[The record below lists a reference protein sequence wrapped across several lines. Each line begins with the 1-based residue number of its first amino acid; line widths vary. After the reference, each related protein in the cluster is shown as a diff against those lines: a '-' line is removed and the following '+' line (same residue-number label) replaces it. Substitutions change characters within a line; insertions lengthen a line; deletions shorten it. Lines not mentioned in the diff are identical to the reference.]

1 MIICGEMTKL
11 RNWLDEQGIKWE
23 DMSEDLL
30 KDSPDELISESW
42 IVRTKFIV
50 NNKKAQ

>member
-30 KDSPDELISESW
+30 PDSPDELISESW

-50 NNKKAQ
+50 NDKKAQ

>member
-30 KDSPDELISESW
+30 PDSPDEPDRESW
-42 IVRTKFIV
+42 VVRTRFIV
-50 NNKKAQ
+50 NNKKVQ